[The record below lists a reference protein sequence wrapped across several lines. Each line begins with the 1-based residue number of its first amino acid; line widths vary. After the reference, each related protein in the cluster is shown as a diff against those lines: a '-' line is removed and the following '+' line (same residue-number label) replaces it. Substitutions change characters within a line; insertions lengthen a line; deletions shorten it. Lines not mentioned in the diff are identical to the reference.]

1 MDEHKLNPKM
11 YTTMDEHK
19 HKILVILVFS
29 MAMQHVITIIV
40 ILQQLG
46 VHQHYSVMM
55 MMVVFIMEA
64 NGVVRE
70 IFMEL

>member
-19 HKILVILVFS
+19 HKILEILVFS
-29 MAMQHVITIIV
+29 TTIQHVIIIIV

-46 VHQHYSVMM
+46 VHQH
-55 MMVVFIMEA
+55 
-64 NGVVRE
+64 
-70 IFMEL
+70 